1 MLFAILSTIPPMIS
15 QRGGPAQRDSARG
28 IEMGGIAEPQTD
40 GQPQTSDRLFTVQQA
55 AQYVPC
61 SVQTIRRAYVFG
73 QLAVERFGR
82 GFGRVRI
89 RQRALDTWLRNGGK
103 TEPA

>member
-1 MLFAILSTIPPMIS
+1 
-15 QRGGPAQRDSARG
+15 
-28 IEMGGIAEPQTD
+28 MGAIAETQIDQQHQTV
-40 GQPQTSDRLFTVQQA
+40 DRLLTVQQA

-61 SVQTIRRAYVFG
+61 SVQTIRRAYLVG

-89 RQRALDTWLRNGGK
+89 RRSALEAWLRNGGK
-103 TEPA
+103 TEPAYREESATCRS

>member
-1 MLFAILSTIPPMIS
+1 
-15 QRGGPAQRDSARG
+15 
-28 IEMGGIAEPQTD
+28 MGAIAETPIDHQH
-40 GQPQTSDRLFTVQQA
+40 QIVDRLLTVQQA

-61 SVQTIRRAYVFG
+61 SVQTIRRAYLVG

-89 RQRALDTWLRNGGK
+89 RRSALEAWLRNGGK
-103 TEPA
+103 TEPAYREESATCRS

>member
-1 MLFAILSTIPPMIS
+1 M
-15 QRGGPAQRDSARG
+15 SAS
-28 IEMGGIAEPQTD
+28 AETQID
-40 GQPQTSDRLFTVQQA
+40 HQPQNVDRLLTVQQA

-61 SVQTIRRAYVFG
+61 SVQTIRRAYVVG

-89 RQRALDTWLRNGGK
+89 RQSALEAWLRNGGK
-103 TEPA
+103 TEPAYREGSAICRS

>member
-1 MLFAILSTIPPMIS
+1 
-15 QRGGPAQRDSARG
+15 
-28 IEMGGIAEPQTD
+28 MGVIAETQID
-40 GQPQTSDRLFTVQQA
+40 DQAQTSDRLLTVQQA

-61 SVQTIRRAYVFG
+61 SVQTIRRAYVLG

-89 RQRALDTWLRNGGK
+89 RQRALETWLRNGGK
-103 TEPA
+103 TGPSYGEERSTCRS

>member
-1 MLFAILSTIPPMIS
+1 MRA
-15 QRGGPAQRDSARG
+15 
-28 IEMGGIAEPQTD
+28 IAETQIDHQDQTA
-40 GQPQTSDRLFTVQQA
+40 DRLLTVQQA

-61 SVQTIRRAYVFG
+61 SVQTIRRAYLVG

-89 RQRALDTWLRNGGK
+89 RGTALEAWLRNGGK
-103 TEPA
+103 TEPAYREGSATCRS

>member
-1 MLFAILSTIPPMIS
+1 
-15 QRGGPAQRDSARG
+15 
-28 IEMGGIAEPQTD
+28 MGAIAETEIDHRHQTV
-40 GQPQTSDRLFTVQQA
+40 DRLLTVQQA

-61 SVQTIRRAYVFG
+61 SVQTIRRAYLVG

-89 RQRALDTWLRNGGK
+89 RQGALEAWLRNGGK
-103 TEPA
+103 TEPANGEGSATCRS

>member
-1 MLFAILSTIPPMIS
+1 MTGTSVELKEAAV
-15 QRGGPAQRDSARG
+15 GA
-28 IEMGGIAEPQTD
+28 IAETEIDHQHETV
-40 GQPQTSDRLFTVQQA
+40 DRLLTVQQA

-61 SVQTIRRAYVFG
+61 SVQTIRRAYLVG

-89 RQRALDTWLRNGGK
+89 RRSALEAWLRNGGK
-103 TEPA
+103 TEPAYYREESATCRS

>member
-1 MLFAILSTIPPMIS
+1 MSPSEETQI
-15 QRGGPAQRDSARG
+15 DH
-28 IEMGGIAEPQTD
+28 
-40 GQPQTSDRLFTVQQA
+40 QPQTVDRLLTVQQA

-61 SVQTIRRAYVFG
+61 SVQTIRRAYVVG

-89 RQRALDTWLRNGGK
+89 RQSALEAWLRNGGK
-103 TEPA
+103 TEPAYREGSAICRS